1 MRLQP
6 RVRTRVLVRE
16 KIVLRLEEVMSRA
29 KSGLRDDLLVEVIGA
44 LTVSSSSCMVICE
57 DGKPVGMITEQDLVK
72 LFYKYSEYGLP
83 DSLTAGEVMTSEPT
97 TFNTN
102 MDLSEAIA
110 IMKSKGLRHLPVVSE
125 SGKLAGIITLADM
138 VKAYSALVEENNK
151 LEEVSEELHWLSMED
166 CLTEMPNRRAMERDL
181 MQAEARAQRYDETY
195 TVALI
200 DIDFFKPYNDY
211 YGHLKGDEA
220 LKHVA
225 SVLKMKARTSDKVFR
240 YGGEEFLYYMPV
252 SSLDDACTA
261 AERLRMALENENY
274 EHVKNPYQKL
284 TISIGVALGT
294 SMKWQDVLQMADKAL
309 YQAKETGRNKVCV
322 AELSGSSMEP
332 KIRSAPLTPVLSS
345 ANVPGISAE

>member
-1 MRLQP
+1 
-6 RVRTRVLVRE
+6 
-16 KIVLRLEEVMSRA
+16 MSRA
-29 KSGLRDDLLVEVIGA
+29 KSGLADDLLVEVIGA
-44 LTVSSSSCMVICE
+44 LAVSSSSCMVICE

-83 DSLTAGEVMTSEPT
+83 DSLTAGEVMTERPT
-97 TFNTN
+97 TFSTA

-125 SGKLAGIITLADM
+125 TGKLAGLITLGDM
-138 VKAYSALVEENNK
+138 VEAYSALVEENHK

-181 MQAEARAQRYDETY
+181 MQAEARAQRYSETY

-200 DIDFFKPYNDY
+200 DIDHFKPYNDY

-225 SVLKMKARTSDKVFR
+225 SVLKKKARTSDRVFR
-240 YGGEEFLYYMPV
+240 YGGEEFLYFMPL
-252 SSLDDACTA
+252 STLDDAQTA
-261 AERLRMALENENY
+261 AERLRVALENENY

-284 TISIGVALGT
+284 TISVGVALGT
-294 SMKWQDVLQMADKAL
+294 DMKWQDVLQLADKAL
-309 YQAKETGRNKVCV
+309 YQAKESGRNRVCV
-322 AELSGSSMEP
+322 AEQSGSNDSP
-332 KIRSAPLTPVLSS
+332 KITLKPASPLV
-345 ANVPGISAE
+345 ANDNTSRANAK